1 MKRNTCPYQERS
13 SDLQRSIVETGQC
26 RSMEALLCGS
36 PYATKLNHSTFGHQG
51 DSTFGQQWN
60 STIPQPDSG
69 LHELECLVDGLN
81 LLPHMVVL
89 PIAVMLVAVVG
100 HCRHHDYTRL
110 QSRLCVLF
118 PGHSVRWM
126 TILALL
132 FVTMSEVGEGVL
144 SDSFT
149 PGHHPHLYVPWIMA
163 LLATVL
169 GSVFYN
175 LVEKLNRPRLLL
187 ILGLYHILS
196 GGFKLLRLSHLYSRG
211 VSTGSLR
218 FQLTWASVLLYGV
231 LVAVEGYVLY
241 KKRYLS
247 TTPVEVPVPNDL
259 QDEAMRFALPYA
271 SLPSWFSFS
280 WMDWLLLLG
289 YKQPLQAEQLGRLP
303 EENADRT
310 GKQLSLWGVYIRA
323 FLLSREFGL
332 SGFLMLMTQVFLLIS
347 PLLLK
352 LIIIYVTMETDKQTE
367 ESIILQERYMVTPW
381 EFLQNGFVLLVLL
394 LVVSVLRTGAQATS
408 MALSFKVGKM
418 LECGMK
424 AMIYNKCLRLPSW
437 LLENDHISMGQVT
450 NHMNEGCTVL
460 NFLVFLFHFS
470 WASLFQ
476 LIAGSILLY
485 YQLGWNAVL
494 AVGFLVILLPVDL
507 LIMKK
512 MHDVNTKKMAKT
524 DVRLKWINESI
535 QGIKLLKLYAW
546 EYLFVGKVTKARKDE
561 IRQLYTHAGWNILAI
576 FCNNASPLVAT
587 LIAFGSYEYF
597 NDQPLTSADAFTAL
611 ALFYTL
617 HGPFSEI
624 PGLLGLFT
632 AASVAT
638 NRLGPF
644 LQSLEV
650 EGLGE
655 GLRYGAK
662 AEQMNGNVTAD
673 NSINE
678 STNMGQHEHTEDSS
692 DTKFNLLRAQADYNL
707 TDDVSVEL
715 RHGSFTWEPESQTAN
730 ISGINLVVPKGKL
743 TIVVGQVGSG
753 KSSLL
758 SAMLGEMRTLEG
770 QVLWNK
776 KYNTV
781 SYAAQRAWLLN
792 ASLRDNVT
800 FGLPFDHV
808 RYQQVISACCLQ
820 PDIDILPAGDL
831 TEIGEKGINLS
842 GGQKQRV
849 SVARA
854 MYAQTDIVLLD
865 DPLSA
870 LDAHV
875 GSHLFDQ
882 GIMGQLVKDCRTVVL
897 VTHKLQYLEY
907 AHLVVAMEK
916 GRVIA
921 RGTLEEIRESSPDLH
936 RGWMEAISECV
947 RQIDEG
953 LEPDAGPLFQNED
966 QKPDRWKHQGSG
978 AAVVAEHLLQNRLSH
993 HLSVSSLAASVEDVW
1008 VRRTDWPEGRA
1019 KKDEKKAVQDTQ
1031 YGDKEKQ
1038 SDGELG
1044 KLVET
1049 EERMEGDV
1057 KLTYYAIFAA
1067 ACGLHLAILV
1077 LILQVCKTGVTLA
1090 MDFWLADWS
1099 SSNADFNYGRNHTN
1113 YTQGNESQPMDVPD
1127 ATGYYITGYTGLSVG
1142 AIALTAAAVAASIL
1156 TSLRGARVMHD
1167 RMVHNVVRA
1176 PLRFFDTTPTG
1187 RILNRMAG
1195 DQGILDNNLP
1205 GEMGDFLSAGLKV
1218 VSAIIAVAVITPYF
1232 LIGMIPI
1239 IVFYYFM
1246 QKFYRAT
1253 ARELQRIESIKRSP
1267 VYSQLSE
1274 SFGGLSTIR
1283 AYRAEERFMDEMM
1296 TRINVAFTPTMYLM
1310 GVECWI
1316 AVRLVCAGAVII
1328 FVAGLSSVVAGLYGL
1343 VSPAWV
1349 GLAISYAIRMQVELF
1364 LAVNSFAKVET
1375 FMTSVERVDTY
1386 SRVPQEVYQ
1395 HKSGNTIPPEEWPK
1409 SGTVQ
1414 LESVSARY
1422 DQTLDPV
1429 LTMVTANIRAGEKV
1443 GICGRTG
1450 SGKSSLTLALY
1461 RMIDMFEGVISID
1474 GVDISRVPLTLL
1486 RSRLSIIPQDPVLFS
1501 GTIRFNLD
1509 PEENSDDEEL
1519 WKAIE
1524 IAQLKDVVADLPNK
1538 LDEMVT
1544 EGGENFSVGQRQLF
1558 CLARAFVR
1566 KSRILI
1572 MDEATAS
1579 VDMETDAI
1587 LQEVIKV
1594 AFGDRTVV
1602 TVAHRIATIL
1612 NSDRILVLDQGKLVE
1627 NDSPENLLKKPDGLF
1642 TTMVKANK

>member
-1 MKRNTCPYQERS
+1 MIGNAMYTP
-13 SDLQRSIVETGQC
+13 
-26 RSMEALLCGS
+26 GS
-36 PYATKLNHSTFGHQG
+36 PEQTEQRDGETEEESVATDNCIDNPDDHIYNSIDTDDINNQQKDNGHDGQLVDKEEDTALPNNVQRDTGGLSNNQPYVPSALRQAAKKRCKVGYRLIAMTCIRLSIQRKDFYNAKKTCEREGATLAMPKTEELDIALRNLVRTEGQTG
-51 DSTFGQQWN
+51 DYWIGMKDFEMFRLQIKYRKWQWLDG
-60 STIPQPDSG
+60 STIEG
-69 LHELECLVDGLN
+69 
-81 LLPHMVVL
+81 
-89 PIAVMLVAVVG
+89 
-100 HCRHHDYTRL
+100 YK
-110 QSRLCVLF
+110 
-118 PGHSVRWM
+118 
-126 TILALL
+126 
-132 FVTMSEVGEGVL
+132 VGEGVL

-512 MHDVNTKKMAKT
+512 MHDVNTKKMA
-524 DVRLKWINESI
+524 
-535 QGIKLLKLYAW
+535 
-546 EYLFVGKVTKARKDE
+546 
-561 IRQLYTHAGWNILAI
+561 
-576 FCNNASPLVAT
+576 
-587 LIAFGSYEYF
+587 FGSYEYF

-673 NSINE
+673 NSIN
-678 STNMGQHEHTEDSS
+678 
-692 DTKFNLLRAQADYNL
+692 
-707 TDDVSVEL
+707 EL

-936 RGWMEAISECV
+936 RGWMEAISE
-947 RQIDEG
+947 
-953 LEPDAGPLFQNED
+953 NED

-1253 ARELQRIESIKRSP
+1253 AR
-1267 VYSQLSE
+1267 
-1274 SFGGLSTIR
+1274 
-1283 AYRAEERFMDEMM
+1283 AEERFMDEMM

-1316 AVRLVCAGAVII
+1316 AVRL
-1328 FVAGLSSVVAGLYGL
+1328 
-1343 VSPAWV
+1343 
-1349 GLAISYAIRMQVELF
+1349 MQVELF